1 MQSTTDQSKIFK
13 EIEEQENRLLSAVM
27 KNDVSALN
35 ELIHDD
41 LLFNLPDGQTATKAM
56 DLDAYRTGKM
66 KVTEISASNR
76 KINIIDSTAVVAVT
90 IALKGEFMDITIDGK
105 YRYLRVWKF
114 NHNKWQIIGGSCTI
128 LK

>member
-1 MQSTTDQSKIFK
+1 MESTIDQSKIIK

-27 KNDVSALN
+27 KSDVSALN
-35 ELIHDD
+35 ELIHDN
-41 LLFNLPDGQTATKAM
+41 LLFNLPDGQTGTKSM

-66 KVTEISASNR
+66 KVTEISASDR

-90 IALKGEFMDITIDGK
+90 IELKGKFMDVTIDGK

-114 NHNKWQIIGGSCTI
+114 NHDMWQIIGGSCTI

>member
-1 MQSTTDQSKIFK
+1 MQSTTDQSKILK
-13 EIEEQENRLLSAVM
+13 EIEEQENRLLSAII
-27 KNDVSALN
+27 KSDVSALN

-41 LLFNLPDGQTATKAM
+41 LLFNLPDGQTATKTM
-56 DLDAYRTGKM
+56 DLDAYRAGKM
-66 KVTEISASNR
+66 KVTEISASDR
-76 KINIIDSTAVVAVT
+76 KINIIDSAAVVAVT
-90 IALKGEFMDITIDGK
+90 INLKGEFTDISIDGK